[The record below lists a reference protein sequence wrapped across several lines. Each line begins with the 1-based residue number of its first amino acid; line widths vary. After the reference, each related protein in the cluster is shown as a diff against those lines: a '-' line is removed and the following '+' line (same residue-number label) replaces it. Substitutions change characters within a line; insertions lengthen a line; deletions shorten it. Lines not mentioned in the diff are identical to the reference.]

1 MADQGFE
8 LDVFRDLL
16 EEAGAVGRLAR
27 SEKSFI
33 AAYEAFRRQDPKA
46 FQAALRLRP
55 PLDCRLIC
63 EWIRLKECVFLCF
76 ELCGPPPVEQPKLDP
91 RVFAEGV
98 VRITSNEKLVAQLVA
113 AVEKRDK
120 AAFQRLVKAQKLGPY
135 CHFFCHW
142 VCFVYYRLVCR
153 WLCEP
158 LAERPNLAAELS
170 NSGLAL
176 GALLEDRKAFDAAVA
191 ASQAGD
197 AAKLKAAIGD
207 AGLIRW
213 CYWICGWFCSWRC
226 VLVCLTLCREFPLK
240 AIDDELQEAQ
250 AFGKAVGTLAGKP
263 AELERLSLAVGAG
276 DIKAYTALVTELQLR
291 PYCIQLCH
299 WICFL
304 RCRRFCILVC
314 PPPDTIPLFT
324 KVGIYSIFAVDG
336 EFQADGTTTAGEY
349 AFTRIIPLE
358 GVMPSGDASTAYEYH
373 FRIAKYPNSAPAQ
386 ASDVLGA
393 QIAPS
398 VIGQLEFLAWNV
410 MLPGPNKWE
419 LRTSEYWVNNP
430 GAQVHIPQ
438 QFGPDLVVDVNKNV
452 KANGWIEVPREN
464 DLSQGGVG
472 KFVAGGGLAG
482 TDMLAR
488 LDTTKFTNE
497 VVDLS
502 VPAPGLKAGDSLAA
516 GVPPHSEMPTYRIFF
531 EAREVGPGPTVSSND
546 LTKIAFSNTNYTYVR
561 HAEWDGGPVSTRSV
575 CSLDIAEMVAPGAT
589 GCDKQHDHVH
599 ALYTC
604 YHPYLGSV
612 LLWLQGPGI
621 PTGVGIPPSPV
632 PPAPFS
638 FAPAIAAGEAT
649 SGPAGHDFN
658 LSTLRPC
665 AYILWMATTVKLT
678 EGDGSIPDPT
688 DWDVIAFCKGS

>member
-55 PLDCRLIC
+55 PLVCRLIC

-91 RVFAEGV
+91 RLFAEAV
-98 VRITSNEKLVAQLVA
+98 VRITSNEKLVLQLVA
-113 AVEKRDK
+113 AIEKRDK

-170 NSGLAL
+170 DSGDAL
-176 GALLEDRKAFDAAVA
+176 RALLENRKAFDAAVA
-191 ASQAGD
+191 ASEAGD
-197 AAKLKAAIGD
+197 AEKLKAALGD
-207 AGLIRW
+207 AGLSRW

-226 VLVCLTLCREFPLK
+226 VLICLTLCREFPLK
-240 AIDDELQEAQ
+240 AIDNELQEAL
-250 AFGKAVGTLAGKP
+250 AFGKAVGALADKP

-276 DIKAYTALVTELQLR
+276 DVKTFTTLVSELHLQR
-291 PYCIQLCH
+291 YCIQLCH

-304 RCRRFCILVC
+304 RCRRFCIRVC
-314 PPPDTIPLFT
+314 PPPETIPLFT

-336 EFQADGTTTAGEY
+336 EFQADGTTTAGGY
-349 AFTRIIPLE
+349 AFTDTIPLE
-358 GVMPSGDASTAYEYH
+358 GTMPSGDSPTAYEYH

-386 ASDVLGA
+386 AQDVLGA
-393 QIAPS
+393 QIPPT
-398 VIGQLEFLAWNV
+398 VIGQLLFWDYDGANWNQRA
-410 MLPGPNKWE
+410 E
-419 LRTSEYWVNNP
+419 EYWVNNP
-430 GAQVHIPQ
+430 GAQVTIHRKLQ
-438 QFGPDLVVDVNKNV
+438 SDLVVDVNKNV
-452 KANGWIEVPREN
+452 KANGWIEVPRDN
-464 DLSQGGVG
+464 DFSQGGGG

-488 LDTTKFTNE
+488 LDTTQFTNE
-497 VVDLS
+497 VVDLT

-516 GVPPHSEMPTYRIFF
+516 GVPPHSEKPTYRIFF
-531 EAREVGPGPTVSSND
+531 EAREVGPGPTVSAND
-546 LTKIAFSNTNYTYVR
+546 LTKIAFSNTTYKYVR
-561 HAEWDGGPVSTRSV
+561 HDEWDGGPVSTRTV
-575 CSLDIAEMVAPGAT
+575 CSLNVAEMVAPGST

-612 LLWLQGPGI
+612 LLWLQGQGI
-621 PTGVGIPPSPV
+621 PTGVGIPPVPV

-638 FAPAIAAGEAT
+638 FVPAIVSGESA

-658 LSTLRPC
+658 ISTLKPC
-665 AYILWMATTVKLT
+665 AYILWMSAIVNLT
-678 EGDGSIPDPT
+678 RGDGLISDPT
-688 DWDVIAFCKGS
+688 DWDVIAFCKG